1 MTHIPAVGRGGSSL
15 ARHLIPFV
23 LMGLLAGGC
32 ARARAAD
39 VPVGP
44 PLAIP
49 PPPERVLAP
58 IEEEPLVTA
67 PGRTDAPTVS
77 APEIPPS
84 QRNQPPPP
92 RPAAE
97 QTRQEP
103 PPPAAAAAPAANPAP
118 AELTRQVRQQASAE
132 EAALRKTVEGLL
144 DVADSNLNRVLTSA
158 NKQRIDE
165 IRILQEEARKALT
178 ERNYKFAEL
187 QANKAVQLSQALV
200 R

>member
-1 MTHIPAVGRGGSSL
+1 MTHISAAGRGGSSL
-15 ARHLIPFV
+15 VRTLIPFV
-23 LMGLLAGGC
+23 LMAVLAGGC

-58 IEEEPLVTA
+58 VEEEPLVTA
-67 PGRTDAPTVS
+67 PGRTETPTAS
-77 APEIPPS
+77 APQIPPP
-84 QRNQPPPP
+84 QRNQQPPP
-92 RPAAE
+92 RPVAE

-103 PPPAAAAAPAANPAP
+103 PPPAPASAPTASPAP

-144 DVADSNLNRVLTSA
+144 EVADSNLNRVLTSA

-165 IRILQEEARKALT
+165 IRILQEEARKALN
-178 ERNYKFAEL
+178 ERNYQFAKI
-187 QANKAVQLSQALV
+187 QATKAATLSKDLA